1 MNIMKSCKQDRSFS
15 PIKDKIRIDSCS
27 QTSSVIL
34 QSPLV
39 NLLTKAFIMNQ
50 FLQTAFSIKVKHF
63 LFIYKT
69 IIQPAEVILDIK
81 CHNQS
86 EKRNQK
92 RYPTLTGMIDIS
104 NLTSWHSE
112 QTHYRSVP
120 LSKVYMLIVP
130 VTLSKDVKAS
140 AAGGSF
146 SRSYYNQ
153 HKYQLN

>member
-39 NLLTKAFIMNQ
+39 NLSTKAFISAISANQ

-112 QTHYRSVP
+112 QTHYRFVP
-120 LSKVYMLIVP
+120 LSKVYICSL
-130 VTLSKDVKAS
+130 
-140 AAGGSF
+140 F
-146 SRSYYNQ
+146 Q
-153 HKYQLN
+153 